1 MGKTSNLLI
10 FIFSRRRLTMEA
22 DVLDTMAGG
31 GGGTGGVRLHH
42 IHHVN
47 PDHHGSGFLAMNCM
61 RQRGQ
66 LCDVRLHCAGAT
78 EAIPAHKVVLAS
90 CSAYFHAMFNCKCI
104 THSLTFYLR
113 EEYNNVINFKSITL
127 LIYFSIA

>member
-1 MGKTSNLLI
+1 MQNFDRLYTKITFINFI
-10 FIFSRRRLTMEA
+10 FSSFSRRRLTMEA
-22 DVLDTMAGG
+22 DVLDTMAA

-90 CSAYFHAMFNCKCI
+90 CSAYFHAMFNCKCN
-104 THSLTFYLR
+104 SLIFYLR
-113 EEYNNVINFKSITL
+113 AEL
-127 LIYFSIA
+127 